1 MSNGD
6 GAVIMFFVFVFAYWL
21 FFEIDFMLMTCF
33 PLRAYRLGM
42 KTRKFFRTKELY
54 QDVIRYFENRC
65 SCFNIPECCCG
76 CEYDEG
82 CKEFKCCCG
91 ILYIIKL
98 FIVFTVGIV
107 YWILL
112 FPFLLLPLGCD
123 CIYECKLRIKHPF
136 KWGDF
141 CYFCYDRYNED
152 DDEIMQA
159 LDIEDC
165 PGNNNN
171 SVQTSD
177 SNKNNQTEN
186 PPIATQP
193 YASDQ
198 TQQYSQTTVYQQC
211 EPIVQTPK
219 QEPTQAQQNSSTPVV
234 QQSNPYAS
242 EPVQKQQIASVPVV
256 EPCDDPDFDPYV

>member
-1 MSNGD
+1 MSHASD
-6 GAVIMFFVFVFAYWL
+6 DLYYL
-21 FFEIDFMLMTCF
+21 FFSWLLVYWIIFQIDFVLITCF
-33 PLRAYRLGM
+33 PLRAYRLGIQSNS
-42 KTRKFFRTKELY
+42 FFRTKRLY
-54 QDVIRYFENRC
+54 SDVVEYFRDRC
-65 SCFNIPECCCG
+65 TCCEVLDHFEVYG
-76 CEYDEG
+76 SDMCEY
-82 CKEFKCCCG
+82 CWKKTV
-91 ILYIIKL
+91 LL
-98 FIVFTVGIV
+98 TVGII

-112 FPFLLLPLGCD
+112 FPLLLLPLGCD

-141 CYFCYDRYNED
+141 CYFCCDRYYED

-159 LDIEDC
+159 LDIEDS

-177 SNKNNQTEN
+177 SNKNNQAEN

-211 EPIVQTPK
+211 EHNVQTPK

-234 QQSNPYAS
+234 QQNNPYSS
-242 EPVQKQQIASVPVV
+242 EPVQKQQISSVPVV